1 MQYPLIYEHN
11 SVRVFKINDSVY
23 YREGNLD
30 ERRQCNGGFVVLK
43 DCTVAID
50 VPSEDGAREMLDE
63 SEKLFGLPIKHAFIT
78 HAHPDHDLGLPVSA
92 EKGGITV
99 YGAAAAPQ
107 EWAAR
112 GVTFPGNFIG
122 ISGRER
128 VSIEGM
134 DFELEKLPVTAHS
147 PWDMLVY
154 MPAFDLMFT
163 GDLVVN
169 EPILYLE
176 HCDIQNWVKVLGE
189 LAGRNITLLA
199 RGHGGCVPSSYL
211 ADEIRYLKAL
221 NNVNVYMRSHMKVA
235 EPDVNDEFMGEVL
248 NRLCAAGN
256 ADARYIADVSGP
268 AAYYQMTQF
277 YRYGVKN

>member
-1 MQYPLIYEHN
+1 
-11 SVRVFKINDSVY
+11 
-23 YREGNLD
+23 
-30 ERRQCNGGFVVLK
+30 
-43 DCTVAID
+43 
-50 VPSEDGAREMLDE
+50 
-63 SEKLFGLPIKHAFIT
+63 
-78 HAHPDHDLGLPVSA
+78 
-92 EKGGITV
+92 
-99 YGAAAAPQ
+99 
-107 EWAAR
+107 
-112 GVTFPGNFIG
+112 
-122 ISGRER
+122 
-128 VSIEGM
+128 
-134 DFELEKLPVTAHS
+134 
-147 PWDMLVY
+147 

-199 RGHGGCVPSSYL
+199 RGHGGCAPSSYL

-221 NNVNVYMRSHMKVA
+221 NNVNVYMRAHMKVA